1 MYVMDHQK
9 THLKLVTDNASEPD
23 LDSVAAAIRPLP
35 RDVEPSPEFL
45 GELRLRL
52 LKLEP
57 ARSTRKDSRRAA

>member
-1 MYVMDHQK
+1 MDHK
-9 THLKLVTDNASEPD
+9 KAHLKLVTDNTSEQD

-35 RDVEPSPEFL
+35 REVEPSPEFL

-57 ARSTRKDSRRAA
+57 TRAPRRAPRRAA